1 MAKRGR
7 KEVKGA
13 KKFKP
18 VKLGP
23 KFAVEGGMLPT
34 PCCITLEGP
43 GQKYVA
49 VKKKSPWLC
58 MAATGVTCS
67 KAPLHR
73 TKLLD
78 MFLEDLNA
86 GPEEVSMGTEDKME
100 SLCPKTSALAAKRW
114 PLPIKGRKKNSK
126 KPQVEFSKV
135 FTFKQTWNGHAQH
148 DWRLWRKKGSDGVW
162 LHIDDVPL
170 LIHYLHDERLAYGVP
185 VEHDVEASS
194 SDDDDDSSE
203 ASENH
208 AKSDGSS
215 IQVTFDRRDLSWQ
228 AKVKGATTG
237 IVHRLTKCVPMK
249 DQDKKPFTPLEFEA
263 KKMEI
268 QRELQAWA
276 EKKQHE

>member
-7 KEVKGA
+7 RILVKGA

-18 VKLGP
+18 VELGP

-58 MAATGVTCS
+58 MATTGVTYS

-78 MFLEDLNA
+78 LFVEDLNA
-86 GPEEVSMGTEDKME
+86 GPEEVPMVVQDKMQ
-100 SLCPKTSALAAKRW
+100 SLCHSTSALAAKDW
-114 PLPIKGRKKNSK
+114 QLPTKGRKKNSK
-126 KPQVEFSKV
+126 KPQVEFTKV

-148 DWRLWRKKGSDGVW
+148 DWRLWRKKGSDGAW
-162 LHIDDVPL
+162 LHIDDVPA
-170 LIHYLHDERLAYGVP
+170 LIEYLHGERLAYGVP
-185 VEHDVEASS
+185 AEQDVEASS
-194 SDDDDDSSE
+194 SDDDDSEE

-208 AKSDGSS
+208 DNRAVSS
-215 IQVTFDRRDLSWQ
+215 IQVTWDQRDLSWQ

-249 DQDKKPFTPLEFEA
+249 DQDKKMLTPLEFEA
-263 KKMEI
+263 RKMEI

-276 EKKQHE
+276 EKRQHE